1 MLFCILQGEATGIG
15 NEELRTYKHES
26 IYDLQGRKMGSNSST
41 LRKGLYIIRSAE
53 GRLQGKNGRKVVK

>member
-1 MLFCILQGEATGIG
+1 MQGEATGIG
-15 NEELRTYKHES
+15 NEELRTYKYES

>member
-1 MLFCILQGEATGIG
+1 
-15 NEELRTYKHES
+15 
-26 IYDLQGRKMGSNSST
+26 MGSNSST